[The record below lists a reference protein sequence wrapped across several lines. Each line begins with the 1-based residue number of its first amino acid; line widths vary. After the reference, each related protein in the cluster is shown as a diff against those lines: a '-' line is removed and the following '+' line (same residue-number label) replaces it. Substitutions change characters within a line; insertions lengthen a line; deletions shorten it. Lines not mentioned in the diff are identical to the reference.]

1 MSNWLQQIL
10 NKPSA
15 SYNYLPD
22 IYPMPI
28 SNSIFVQKDVEN
40 IYVKILTDVVERT
53 HGIPEKFSHLLWDN
67 CLQSESKD
75 GLVSL
80 LAKAMEKKDELYIVF
95 KAGVIRK
102 ATSEEQTLI
111 RSDYETKGQSGVG
124 FYVSFSN
131 YSRTDMVKLYSG
143 FEYCVLSSLNKSM
156 NLSKA
161 IQYKINDLRKS
172 VALVDDDKAKTQA
185 QDIANALKAGRDV
198 YMDGKDAVET
208 AAPNLEAAKA
218 SMDFLDSKRCF
229 YLGMPRSYVNGELGA
244 SLGDTGKGDAK
255 SIDRGLKSYFYSVV
269 KPVVDAIF
277 GVRSE
282 FKSQD
287 LDQITS
293 ALEVLKTFS
302 LMSEE
307 LVSMENKIKIV
318 NRVLNLPEDTK
329 AGPKE
334 APVVRTPAPAVPNE

>member
-1 MSNWLQQIL
+1 
-10 NKPSA
+10 
-15 SYNYLPD
+15 
-22 IYPMPI
+22 MPI
-28 SNSIFVQKDVEN
+28 SGSIFVQKDVEN

-53 HGIPEKFSHLLWDN
+53 HGIPEKYSHLLWDN

-80 LAKAMEKKDELYIVF
+80 LAKAMENKSDLYLVF
-95 KAGVIRK
+95 KAGIIRK
-102 ATSEEQTLI
+102 ATSEEQTMI
-111 RSDYETKGQSGVG
+111 RADYEKQGSSSVG

-131 YSRTDMVKLYSG
+131 YARTDMVKLYSG

-172 VALVDDDKAKTQA
+172 VALADGDKAATQA
-185 QDIANALKAGRDV
+185 QEIANALKNCKDV
-198 YMDGKDAVET
+198 YMDGKDVVET
-208 AAPNLEAAKA
+208 ARPDLEAAKA
-218 SMDFLDSKRCF
+218 SMEFLDAKRCF
-229 YLGMPRSYVNGELGA
+229 YLGMPRSYVNGELGK

-255 SIDRGLKSYFYSVV
+255 SVDRGLKAYFYSVV

-307 LVSMENKIKIV
+307 LISLENKIKIV

-329 AGPKE
+329 AGPVEK
-334 APVVRTPAPAVPNE
+334 PLTVSPAPAEPIK